1 MSENK
6 IEHNIK
12 LGLERL
18 KENSRFLP
26 KSIIND
32 DKFLSAYAFTNNDY
46 RIFHN
51 WITVIM
57 EVKAI
62 DTSRS
67 FFIPCIL
74 RKVPERIFD
83 RRINYICYER
93 CNQFSLNDSYIEDL
107 EIVLNE
113 KYYKILAENNFMK
126 AVYCE
131 NEELKIRQSYSFD
144 NNMSAASAKWIRPRK
159 CNLAFY
165 PYSFDILAYTSSR
178 SAWNNELINI
188 GIIDDESFHNI
199 KRLSKQHFTIKDVI
213 LGDFISSL
221 TLNEGYND
229 DRNIQNG
236 YQNVIMRC
244 VCNSDSLVFY
254 DNSTFHNTDSFYSN
268 RIENHDITINDSA
281 DLFCSSKIENHNITI
296 NENDSK
302 FNIEYVTDKQ
312 IKKLDD
318 SFYDG
323 EYHKPEIK
331 KEENKLNII
340 ITNDEF
346 LI

>member
-83 RRINYICYER
+83 RRINDICYER

-107 EIVLNE
+107 EIALNE
-113 KYYKILAENNFMK
+113 KYYTILAENNFMK

-131 NEELKIRQSYSFD
+131 NGELKMRQSYSFD
-144 NNMSAASAKWIRPRK
+144 TNMSAAATKLYPRK

-178 SAWNNELINI
+178 SAWNNELVNI

-221 TLNEGYND
+221 TLNEGYD

-236 YQNVIMRC
+236 YQNVIMKC

-254 DNSTFHNTDSFYSN
+254 DNSSLSFNSADSFCSN
-268 RIENHDITINDSA
+268 KIE
-281 DLFCSSKIENHNITI
+281 IENHNIKI

-302 FNIEYVTDKQ
+302 FNIEYVTDSQ
-312 IKKLDD
+312 IKKSND
-318 SFYDG
+318 SFYDFYDR

-331 KEENKLNII
+331 KEENKPNII
-340 ITNDEF
+340 ISNDEF

>member
-18 KENSRFLP
+18 KENSRFQP
-26 KSIIND
+26 KSIIDD

-62 DTSRS
+62 DKSRS

-83 RRINYICYER
+83 RRINDICYER

-113 KYYKILAENNFMK
+113 KYYKILTENNFMK

-131 NEELKIRQSYSFD
+131 NGEVKMRQSYSFD
-144 NNMSAASAKWIRPRK
+144 TNMSAAAAKLYPRK

-199 KRLSKQHFTIKDVI
+199 KRLSKQHFTIKDVT

-229 DRNIQNG
+229 DRKIQNG
-236 YQNVIMRC
+236 YQNVIMKC

-254 DNSTFHNTDSFYSN
+254 YNSTIYNPYSLYSN
-268 RIENHDITINDSA
+268 E
-281 DLFCSSKIENHNITI
+281 IENHNITI

-312 IKKLDD
+312 IEKSND
-318 SFYDG
+318 SFYDR
-323 EYHKPEIK
+323 EYYKPEIK

>member
-83 RRINYICYER
+83 SRINDICSEG

-113 KYYKILAENNFMK
+113 KYLKILAENNFMK

-131 NEELKIRQSYSFD
+131 NGELKMRQSYSFD
-144 NNMSAASAKWIRPRK
+144 TNMSAAAAKLYPRK

-199 KRLSKQHFTIKDVI
+199 KRLSKQHFIIKDVI

-229 DRNIQNG
+229 DGYNDDG
-236 YQNVIMRC
+236 YQNVIMKC

-254 DNSTFHNTDSFYSN
+254 YNSTLSFN
-268 RIENHDITINDSA
+268 SA
-281 DLFCSSKIENHNITI
+281 DLFCSSKIENHDITI

-312 IKKLDD
+312 IKKSND
-318 SFYDG
+318 SFYDFYDR

-331 KEENKLNII
+331 KEENKPNII
-340 ITNDEF
+340 ISNDEF

>member
-18 KENSRFLP
+18 KENSRFQP

-32 DKFLSAYAFTNNDY
+32 NKFLSAYAFTNNDY

-83 RRINYICYER
+83 RRINDICYER

-131 NEELKIRQSYSFD
+131 NGEVKMRQSYSFD
-144 NNMSAASAKWIRPRK
+144 NNMSAAAAKLYPRK

-199 KRLSKQHFTIKDVI
+199 KRLSKQHFTIKDVS
-213 LGDFISSL
+213 LGDFISNL

-229 DRNIQNG
+229 DRKIQNG
-236 YQNVIMRC
+236 YQNVIMKC

-254 DNSTFHNTDSFYSN
+254 YNSTIYNPYSLYSN
-268 RIENHDITINDSA
+268 KIE
-281 DLFCSSKIENHNITI
+281 IENHNITI

-302 FNIEYVTDKQ
+302 FNEEYVIDKV
-312 IKKLDD
+312 IKKSND
-318 SFYDG
+318 SFYDR
-323 EYHKPEIK
+323 EYHKTEIK

>member
-1 MSENK
+1 MNENK
-6 IEHNIK
+6 IEHNIE

-18 KENSRFLP
+18 QQNSRFTP

-62 DTSRS
+62 DTGRS

-74 RKVPERIFD
+74 RKVPERIFN
-83 RRINYICYER
+83 RRINDICYEG
-93 CNQFSLNDSYIEDL
+93 CNQFSLNESYIEDL

-113 KYYKILAENNFMK
+113 KNFQILGENNFIK
-126 AVYCE
+126 AVYYKNGE
-131 NEELKIRQSYSFD
+131 FNTRPEYSFD
-144 NNMSAASAKWIRPRK
+144 NNMSAVSAAAAKLFSPRK

-188 GIIDDESFHNI
+188 GIIGDSTDESFHNI
-199 KRLSKQHFTIKDVI
+199 KRLSKQYFTINDVS

-221 TLNEGYND
+221 TLNEGYSGD
-229 DRNIQNG
+229 GKIQNG
-236 YQNVIMRC
+236 YQNVIMKC

-254 DNSTFHNTDSFYSN
+254 DNSTFNNVDSFYSN
-268 RIENHDITINDSA
+268 
-281 DLFCSSKIENHNITI
+281 KIEKHDITI

-302 FNIEYVTDKQ
+302 FNKEYVTDKEDKHHVDDKQ
-312 IKKLDD
+312 IEEFAD

-323 EYHKPEIK
+323 KSHKPKVK
-331 KEENKLNII
+331 KEENKSNI

>member
-83 RRINYICYER
+83 RRINDICYKE
-93 CNQFSLNDSYIEDL
+93 CNQFYLNDSYIEDL
-107 EIVLNE
+107 EIALNE
-113 KYYKILAENNFMK
+113 KYYTILAENNFMK

-131 NEELKIRQSYSFD
+131 NGELKMRQSYSFD
-144 NNMSAASAKWIRPRK
+144 NNMSAAAAKIYPRK

-178 SAWNNELINI
+178 SAWNNELVNI

-221 TLNEGYND
+221 TLNEGYNYND
-229 DRNIQNG
+229 DRKIQNG
-236 YQNVIMRC
+236 YQNVIMKC

-254 DNSTFHNTDSFYSN
+254 YNSTLSFN
-268 RIENHDITINDSA
+268 SA
-281 DLFCSSKIENHNITI
+281 DLFCSNKIENNDITI

-302 FNIEYVTDKQ
+302 SNIEYAIDSQ
-312 IKKLDD
+312 IKKSND
-318 SFYDG
+318 SFYDIYDR

-331 KEENKLNII
+331 KEENKPNII

>member
-1 MSENK
+1 M
-6 IEHNIK
+6 
-12 LGLERL
+12 
-18 KENSRFLP
+18 
-26 KSIIND
+26 
-32 DKFLSAYAFTNNDY
+32 
-46 RIFHN
+46 
-51 WITVIM
+51 
-57 EVKAI
+57 
-62 DTSRS
+62 
-67 FFIPCIL
+67 
-74 RKVPERIFD
+74 
-83 RRINYICYER
+83 
-93 CNQFSLNDSYIEDL
+93 
-107 EIVLNE
+107 
-113 KYYKILAENNFMK
+113 
-126 AVYCE
+126 
-131 NEELKIRQSYSFD
+131 RQSYSFD
-144 NNMSAASAKWIRPRK
+144 TNMSAAASKLYPRK

-199 KRLSKQHFTIKDVI
+199 KRLSKQHFTIKDVT

-229 DRNIQNG
+229 DRKIQNG
-236 YQNVIMRC
+236 YQNVIMKC

-254 DNSTFHNTDSFYSN
+254 YNSTIYNPYSLYSN
-268 RIENHDITINDSA
+268 KIE
-281 DLFCSSKIENHNITI
+281 IENHNITI

-302 FNIEYVTDKQ
+302 FNKEYVIDKV
-312 IKKLDD
+312 IKKSND
-318 SFYDG
+318 SFYDR

>member
-18 KENSRFLP
+18 KENSRFQP

-51 WITVIM
+51 WITVII

-83 RRINYICYER
+83 RRINDICYEK

-126 AVYCE
+126 AVYYE
-131 NEELKIRQSYSFD
+131 NGEVKMRQSYSFD
-144 NNMSAASAKWIRPRK
+144 TNMSAAAAKLYPRK

-178 SAWNNELINI
+178 SAWNNELVNI

-199 KRLSKQHFTIKDVI
+199 KRLSKQHFTIKDVT

-229 DRNIQNG
+229 DRKIQNG
-236 YQNVIMRC
+236 YQNVIMKC

-254 DNSTFHNTDSFYSN
+254 YNSTIYNPDSLYSN
-268 RIENHDITINDSA
+268 KIE
-281 DLFCSSKIENHNITI
+281 IENHNITI

-302 FNIEYVTDKQ
+302 FNKEYVTDKV
-312 IKKLDD
+312 IKKSND
-318 SFYDG
+318 SFYDR

>member
-1 MSENK
+1 MEDSK
-6 IEHNIK
+6 VLYCIDKGI
-12 LGLERL
+12 ERL
-18 KENSRFLP
+18 QENSRFLP

-74 RKVPERIFD
+74 RKVPERIFN
-83 RRINYICYER
+83 RRTNDICYER
-93 CNQFSLNDSYIEDL
+93 CNQFYLNDPYIEDL

-131 NEELKIRQSYSFD
+131 NGELKMRQSYSFD
-144 NNMSAASAKWIRPRK
+144 NNMFAAAAKLYPRK

-178 SAWNNELINI
+178 SAWNNELVNI

-221 TLNEGYND
+221 TLNEGYNYND
-229 DRNIQNG
+229 DRKIQNG
-236 YQNVIMRC
+236 YQNVIMKC

-254 DNSTFHNTDSFYSN
+254 DNSSFISADSFYLN
-268 RIENHDITINDSA
+268 E
-281 DLFCSSKIENHNITI
+281 IENHNITI

-312 IKKLDD
+312 IEKSND
-318 SFYDG
+318 SFYDR

-331 KEENKLNII
+331 KEENKPNII

>member
-18 KENSRFLP
+18 KENSRFQP

-83 RRINYICYER
+83 RRINDICYER

-131 NEELKIRQSYSFD
+131 NGEVKIRQSYSFD
-144 NNMSAASAKWIRPRK
+144 TNMSAAAAKLYPRK

-178 SAWNNELINI
+178 SAWNNELVNI

-199 KRLSKQHFTIKDVI
+199 KRLSKQHFTIKDVT

-229 DRNIQNG
+229 DRKIQNG
-236 YQNVIMRC
+236 YQNVIMKC
-244 VCNSDSLVFY
+244 VCNSESLVFY
-254 DNSTFHNTDSFYSN
+254 YNSTIYNPYSLYSKK
-268 RIENHDITINDSA
+268 IER
-281 DLFCSSKIENHNITI
+281 ENHNITI

-302 FNIEYVTDKQ
+302 FNKEYVTDKV
-312 IKKLDD
+312 IKKSND
-318 SFYDG
+318 SFYDR

>member
-18 KENSRFLP
+18 KENSRFQP

-83 RRINYICYER
+83 RRINDICYER

-113 KYYKILAENNFMK
+113 KNFQILAENNFMK

-131 NEELKIRQSYSFD
+131 NGEVKMRQSYSFD
-144 NNMSAASAKWIRPRK
+144 NNMATAAAKLYPRK

-236 YQNVIMRC
+236 YQNVIMKC

-254 DNSTFHNTDSFYSN
+254 DNSTFHSTDSFYSN
-268 RIENHDITINDSA
+268 
-281 DLFCSSKIENHNITI
+281 KIENHNITI
-296 NENDSK
+296 NGNDFK
-302 FNIEYVTDKQ
+302 FNKDYVMDTQNKNLND
-312 IKKLDD
+312 I
-318 SFYDG
+318 FYDG

-331 KEENKLNII
+331 KEENKPNII

>member
-18 KENSRFLP
+18 KENSRFQP

-57 EVKAI
+57 EVKAM

-83 RRINYICYER
+83 RRINDICYEK

-131 NEELKIRQSYSFD
+131 NGEVKMRQSYSFD
-144 NNMSAASAKWIRPRK
+144 TNMSAAAAKLYPRK

-199 KRLSKQHFTIKDVI
+199 KRLSKQHFTIKDVS

-229 DRNIQNG
+229 DRKIQNG
-236 YQNVIMRC
+236 YQNVIMKC

-254 DNSTFHNTDSFYSN
+254 YNSTIYNPYSFYSN
-268 RIENHDITINDSA
+268 
-281 DLFCSSKIENHNITI
+281 KIEIESHNITI

-302 FNIEYVTDKQ
+302 FNEEYVIDKVS
-312 IKKLDD
+312 KKAND
-318 SFYDG
+318 SFYDR